1 MLNNEKKSKKNHDKI
16 ALINHGSFKKLIN
29 NCSKWHQSKLCHFKM
44 LQTKRNTD
52 YGDTHDATP

>member
-1 MLNNEKKSKKNHDKI
+1 MKKSKKNHDKI

-44 LQTKRNTD
+44 LQTKWNTD
-52 YGDTHDATP
+52 YGDTHDAAP

>member
-29 NCSKWHQSKLCHFKM
+29 NCSKRHKCQLCHFKM

-52 YGDTHDATP
+52 YGDTHDAAP